1 MAHVHHHA
9 LEVWRQ
15 AQAQV
20 QRFQVR
26 GSLVALAPPGQLHVA
41 RFDFIF
47 KLVKLIA
54 SQISMKS
61 TQSCTCSPNGSPI
74 CSPCAPTCLTGTKW
88 ERRRSPFQFPKQK
101 KGGTNLFFSFLQ
113 NGFTL
118 DSGPAAGSP
127 CIFPFKWAG
136 VKYIYFFCNFF
147 EWTVEH

>member
-1 MAHVHHHA
+1 MALVHHHA

-26 GSLVALAPPGQLHVA
+26 GRLVALAPHGQLLVA
-41 RFDFIF
+41 RFDFF
-47 KLVKLIA
+47 LA
-54 SQISMKS
+54 SQISINS

-101 KGGTNLFFSFLQ
+101 KGGRHLFQFFTKWIHTRFRSCCWISLHLSFQ
-113 NGFTL
+113 MGW
-118 DSGPAAGSP
+118 GK
-127 CIFPFKWAG
+127 I
-136 VKYIYFFCNFF
+136 YILCNFF
-147 EWTVEH
+147 KWTVEH